1 MNRPI
6 PLTTLLLA
14 TTILAAAFSGT
25 AWSQAP
31 APADAADAP
40 NEAQPPAQSAAPDP
54 ASPSPHASPPPD
66 GPPFGPR
73 GEGRPGQNW
82 EDKEIKELIETIKLA
97 RLSQRLGLDDEQ
109 TVQLMRRL
117 EGMKEKIAEAQHA
130 HAAAVADLRE
140 LVNREAPEAEI
151 QAGLRRVIET
161 ELSVQQ
167 TRLKALKD
175 VANGLDAVQ
184 AAKLYLFTQDFGKDI
199 RELIQRARMRR
210 MGRFDEGGPP
220 RGMGM
225 GPGMGLGMGPGMGPG
240 MGLGMGPGMQM
251 GPRPNGDGSGPDGRG
266 RGRRHNGDQPE

>member
-6 PLTTLLLA
+6 PLTTLLVA
-14 TTILAAAFSGT
+14 TTILAAALSGT

-40 NEAQPPAQSAAPDP
+40 AEAPTR
-54 ASPSPHASPPPD
+54 PD

-73 GEGRPGQNW
+73 GEGKPGQNW
-82 EDKEIKELIETIKLA
+82 EDKELKELIETVKFA
-97 RLSQRLGLDDEQ
+97 RLSQHLGLDDEQ

-117 EGMKEKIAEAQHA
+117 EGMKEKIADAQNA

-151 QAGLRRVIET
+151 QAGLRRVVET
-161 ELSVQQ
+161 ELSVHQ
-167 TRLKALKD
+167 TRLEALKD

-184 AAKLYLFTQDFGKDI
+184 AAKLYLFTQDFGKNI

-210 MGRFDEGGPP
+210 MGRSDEGAPP
-220 RGMGM
+220 HGM
-225 GPGMGLGMGPGMGPG
+225 GMGPGMGPG
-240 MGLGMGPGMQM
+240 MGSGMGPDMEM

-266 RGRRHNGDQPE
+266 RGRRHNGRQPE